1 MAASPTYAA
10 TPRATFATT
19 STANTARDGT
29 GTLATLIT
37 GAASG
42 TRVDDIK
49 FQYTVSTT
57 AGMIRIFISFDGGTT
72 KSMIH
77 EIPVPSTTVSATV
90 AGFTAYLQNLGW
102 ILPNTSAIIYFSTHN
117 ANALNGFV
125 TRAGD
130 L

>member
-1 MAASPTYAA
+1 MASSPSYAA
-10 TPRATFATT
+10 TPRAAFAATA
-19 STANTARDGT
+19 TANTARDGT

-37 GAASG
+37 GASTG

-49 FQYTVSTT
+49 FQYTVTTT
-57 AGMIRIFISFDGGTT
+57 AGMIRIFLSLDGGTT
-72 KSMIH
+72 KAMIH
-77 EIPVPSTTVSATV
+77 EIPVPANTVSATV

-102 ILPNTSAIIYFSTHN
+102 VLPNTSAILYFSTNN
-117 ANALNGFV
+117 ANTVNGFV